1 MTLSDNIKRC
11 RKELDMTQ
19 EQLAEAM
26 GVTVGA
32 VSKWE
37 SGQSTPDLYTLMGL
51 ADLFQT
57 STDALLGFALEGQG
71 AAEQAETIKRYTG
84 ERAFEKGRIKAE
96 KALRNFPNHFGVV
109 YRSAVFYE
117 MMGLDTG
124 NREAFRKAI
133 SLYQRAAGL
142 LEQNHDPAMGIRALY
157 SNISQCY
164 HCLEEYDKALE
175 ILKAHNED
183 GVYDDQL
190 SLLLLKLKRWDEAIQ
205 VSSESMMESLTRLE
219 RSAMVLWNCLSGG
232 QGRYREALD
241 LQEWVVDLYEGLY
254 TGQASYLHKMNA
266 AMYTGC
272 AIMSV
277 QLKDTQQALVYL
289 RRAKA
294 AAETFDAD
302 PSYEAQR
309 VRFYHGRPA
318 TAHDDFGQT
327 AMDGI
332 AQTIAQQE
340 DAVRSA
346 LETLWEQVKAE

>member
-1 MTLSDNIKRC
+1 MTLSENIKRY

-37 SGQSTPDLYTLMGL
+37 SGTSTPDLYTLMGL

-57 STDALLGFALEGQG
+57 STDALLGFQLQEAGADGQAKAIKECTG
-71 AAEQAETIKRYTG
+71 A
-84 ERAFEKGRIKAE
+84 RAFTQGRIKAE
-96 KALRNFPNHFGVV
+96 KALQNFPNHFGVV

-124 NREAFRKAI
+124 DREAFRRAI
-133 SLYQRAAGL
+133 GLYRRATGL
-142 LEQNHDPAMGIRALY
+142 LDQNHDPTMGIRTLY
-157 SNISQCY
+157 SHISQCY
-164 HCLEEYDKALE
+164 HCLEEYDKALD
-175 ILKAHNED
+175 ILKVHNED

-190 SLLLLKLKRWDEAIQ
+190 SLLLLKLKRWDEAVQ

-219 RSAMVLWNCLSGG
+219 RSAMVLWNCLSEGWG
-232 QGRYREALD
+232 QHREALD
-241 LQEWVVDLYEGLY
+241 LQEWVIDLCEGLY
-254 TGQASYLHKMNA
+254 TEKGSYLHKMNA

-272 AIMSV
+272 GAIAV
-277 QLKDTQQALVYL
+277 RAGDEEACLKYL
-289 RRAKA
+289 RRAKI
-294 AAETFDAD
+294 AAEAFDAD

-309 VRFYHGRPA
+309 VRFYHGRSA
-318 TAHDDFGQT
+318 TAHDDFGET

-332 AQTIAQQE
+332 AQTIARQDE
-340 DAVRSA
+340 PVRA
-346 LETLWEQVKAE
+346 TMERLWEQVKAE